1 MRILVD
7 GDGCPVIN
15 HTIEIAKRY
24 NTEVIIFCD
33 TAHQIERDYAVTRLV
48 EKGNDSVDFKI
59 ANEAKRGDL
68 IITGDYGLV
77 AMCKAKNAH
86 VMNHNGLIFT
96 DDNLDNFLFAR
107 HIGKEIRRKGGRTK
121 GPKKRD
127 KSNDESFKQALIKML
142 DKELL

>member
-1 MRILVD
+1 MRILID

-15 HTIEIAKRY
+15 HTIEIAKKY
-24 NTEVIIFCD
+24 NAEVIIFCD
-33 TAHQIERDYAVTRLV
+33 TEHQIEREYAITRVV

-59 ANEAKRGDL
+59 ANEAKKGDL

-77 AMCKAKNAH
+77 AMCKAKSAC
-86 VMNHNGLIFT
+86 VMNHNGLVFT
-96 DDNLDNFLFAR
+96 DDKLDNLLFAR

-127 KSNDESFKQALIKML
+127 KSNDESFRQALIKIL
-142 DKELL
+142 NEK